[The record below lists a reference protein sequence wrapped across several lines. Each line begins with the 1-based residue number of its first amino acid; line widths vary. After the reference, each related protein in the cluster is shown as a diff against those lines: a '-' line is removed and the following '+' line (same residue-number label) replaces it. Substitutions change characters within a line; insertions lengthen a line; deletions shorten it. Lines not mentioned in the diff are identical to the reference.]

1 MGVRSRAHN
10 AFGISRAAIAVR
22 LRSQMERMLGT
33 PTLNPSPQGG
43 GKSSAPVVIAACA
56 LLAGA
61 SIAQAE
67 DETVGIWIKNTSPA
81 PVVVTVDGATACT
94 LSAPVFGPC
103 HDPLNKESK
112 TCTTNNFAISCVTS
126 VKASGADI
134 KLTRGDGVAYKLRAS
149 KGINMYLCVEARNL
163 TDCFG
168 KKLQ

>member
-1 MGVRSRAHN
+1 MGVRSRLRS
-10 AFGISRAAIAVR
+10 AFGISRAVIAVP
-22 LRSQMERMLGT
+22 LCWQTGHVSGT

-43 GKSSAPVVIAACA
+43 GKSACIAAICVLFA
-56 LLAGA
+56 TAVA
-61 SIAQAE
+61 PAHAD

-94 LSAPVFGPC
+94 LAAPVFGPC

-134 KLTRGDGVAYKLRAS
+134 NLTRGDGIAYKLRAR
-149 KGINMYLCVEARNL
+149 KGINMYLCVEAKNL